1 MTLAGSWKP
10 NREGEEQKTLQERGT
25 QKERTRENERKG
37 KENPKEEG

>member
-10 NREGEEQKTLQERGT
+10 KREGEAQKTLQERGT

-37 KENPKEEG
+37 KEKPKKEG